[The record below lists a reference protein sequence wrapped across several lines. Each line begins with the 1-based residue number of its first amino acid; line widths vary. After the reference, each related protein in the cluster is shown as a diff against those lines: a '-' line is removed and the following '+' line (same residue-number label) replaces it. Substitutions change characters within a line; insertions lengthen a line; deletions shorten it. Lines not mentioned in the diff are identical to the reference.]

1 MQVVVWIVL
10 QRAINQ
16 NIKKKMR
23 GKNIKKSLN
32 IKKEEGE
39 GMKIEAKNLDMSR
52 SMLRRK
58 KVMNLMWI
66 IEVMCIINWHIL
78 VDYLLYKWLRS

>member
-1 MQVVVWIVL
+1 M
-10 QRAINQ
+10 
-16 NIKKKMR
+16 
-23 GKNIKKSLN
+23 KKSLS

-39 GMKIEAKNLDMSR
+39 GMKIEAKNLNMFR

-66 IEVMCIINWHIL
+66 IEVMCIIN
-78 VDYLLYKWLRS
+78 

>member
-1 MQVVVWIVL
+1 
-10 QRAINQ
+10 
-16 NIKKKMR
+16 MR

-66 IEVMCIINWHIL
+66 IEVMCIIN
-78 VDYLLYKWLRS
+78 